1 MPFDRRDYP
10 VSMKNLDKEVRDK
23 AIDIANAMLEEG
35 YDEDSAI
42 PIAISQAK
50 DWAADAST
58 SELKQI
64 RKKDLKD
71 HDKPDGK
78 SGSRLQDADVI
89 VSYNYDKKKWQ
100 VKSKKASQVEGYYD
114 TKKEAINRAKNIA
127 DNRESKV
134 ITKTKEESKWVN

>member
-10 VSMKNLDKEVRDK
+10 ASMKNLDKEVRDK
-23 AIDIANAMLEEG
+23 AIDIVNAMLEEG
-35 YDEDSAI
+35 YKEENAI

-58 SELKQI
+58 KELGQI

-71 HDKPDGK
+71 HDKNEGK
-78 SGSRLQDADVI
+78 SSARLQDRDVI
-89 VSYNYDKKKWQ
+89 VSYNYDKDKWQ
-100 VKSKKASQVEGYYD
+100 VASKGASQVEGYYD
-114 TKKEAINRAKNIA
+114 SKKEASDRAKEIA

-134 ITKTKEESKWVN
+134 IKKTKEESK